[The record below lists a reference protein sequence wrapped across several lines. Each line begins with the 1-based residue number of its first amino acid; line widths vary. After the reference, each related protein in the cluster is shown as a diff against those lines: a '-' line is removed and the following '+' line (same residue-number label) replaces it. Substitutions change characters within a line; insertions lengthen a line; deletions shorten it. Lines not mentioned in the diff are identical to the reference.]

1 MRGILINPF
10 DQTIKEVVYAGDF
23 REIYSLIDCTT
34 FDVVRITPDEDMYVD
49 DEGLLIDNQRYFTL
63 LGTGLNNFAGKALL
77 LSHNNEGETIATN
90 WTLQQVKNMVKWL
103 PEGHRETPYMEFK
116 AWS

>member
-10 DQTIKEVVYAGDF
+10 DQTIKEVVYTGDY
-23 REIYSLIDCTT
+23 REIYVLTDCQT
-34 FDVVRITPDEDMYVD
+34 FDVVRLSDADDMYVD
-49 DEGLLIDNQRYFTL
+49 DEGILKDNRYFSWS
-63 LGTGLNNFAGKALL
+63 GRNFAGKALIL
-77 LSHNNEGETIATN
+77 AHDDEGDTIETTYD
-90 WTLQQVKNMVKWL
+90 LQEVVDRVEWL

>member
-10 DQTIKEVVYAGDF
+10 DQTIKEVVYTGDY
-23 REIYSLIDCTT
+23 REIYVLTDCET
-34 FDVVRITPDEDMYVD
+34 FDCVTVDSNHTMYVD
-49 DEGLLIDNQRYFTL
+49 DEGLLKDNRYFSW
-63 LGTGLNNFAGKALL
+63 TGRNFAGKALIL
-77 LSHNNEGETIATN
+77 GSDHETGDDKEITLTLEEVNEAVEF
-90 WTLQQVKNMVKWL
+90 L